1 MSSQPSYN
9 SQAVLDLI
17 TRPHPS
23 RGQPMTTPQ
32 TVRLL
37 HNGPN
42 QVLNIPQEFE
52 LPSEEVMIRK
62 DGNKLIIE
70 PVQSLSLLALLSTLS
85 PIEDEFPN
93 IDAELL
99 PLDDVDL

>member
-1 MSSQPSYN
+1 
-9 SQAVLDLI
+9 
-17 TRPHPS
+17 
-23 RGQPMTTPQ
+23 MTHSQ

-52 LPSEEVMIRK
+52 LPSDEVMIRK

-70 PVQSLSLLALLSTLS
+70 PVQPLSLLALLATLS
-85 PIEDEFPN
+85 PIDEDFPDV
-93 IDAELL
+93 DAELL
-99 PLDDVDL
+99 PPADVEL